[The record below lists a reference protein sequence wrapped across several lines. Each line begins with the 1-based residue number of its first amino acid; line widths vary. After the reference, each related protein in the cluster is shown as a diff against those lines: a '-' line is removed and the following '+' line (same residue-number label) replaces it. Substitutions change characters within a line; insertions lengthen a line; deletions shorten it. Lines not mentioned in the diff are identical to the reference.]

1 MTTPDGTGQPADVQ
15 MPFTSH
21 LGELRS
27 RLIKSVLAVA
37 VAFLGCFYYVDTIF
51 AVLAAPLRRIKVPG
65 LTLIGTAVTEAFF
78 TKMKIGFIAAVG
90 VALPVLLWQGWQFV
104 APGLYEH
111 EKRYTRSFVFAG
123 SLFFCAGAAFCYV
136 ILIQQ
141 GLNFLL
147 HRYEVIG
154 VKPMLQVGEYLATVS
169 RMVLLTGALFQ
180 LPVVAFFTA
189 RIGLIDHRFL
199 IRHSRYALIA
209 MALLA
214 AILTPPD
221 LISQVLLMLPL
232 LGLYLLSIAVAYL
245 ARFRMNRRERAA
257 Q

>member
-37 VAFLGCFYYVDTIF
+37 LAFLGCFYFVDTIF
-51 AVLAAPLRRIKVPG
+51 AILAAPLRQLNIPG
-65 LTLIGTAVTEAFF
+65 LTLIGTGVTEAFF
-78 TKMKIGFIAAVG
+78 TKMKIGIYAAVV

-111 EKRYTRSFVFAG
+111 EKRHTRSFVFAG
-123 SLFFCAGAAFCYV
+123 SLFFLAGAVFCYAV
-136 ILIQQ
+136 VVRH
-141 GLNFLL
+141 GLSFLL

-154 VKPMLQVGEYLATVS
+154 VRPMLQVGDYLSTVS
-169 RMVLLTGALFQ
+169 RMVLVSGAMFE
-180 LPVVAFFTA
+180 LPVLAFFTA
-189 RIGLIDHRFL
+189 RVGLIDHRFL

-209 MALLA
+209 IALLSA
-214 AILTPPD
+214 VLTPPD
-221 LISQVLLMLPL
+221 LISQILLMVPL
-232 LGLYLLSIAVAYL
+232 MLLYALSIAIAYL
-245 ARFRMNRRERAA
+245 ARFRMNRLERAGE
-257 Q
+257 